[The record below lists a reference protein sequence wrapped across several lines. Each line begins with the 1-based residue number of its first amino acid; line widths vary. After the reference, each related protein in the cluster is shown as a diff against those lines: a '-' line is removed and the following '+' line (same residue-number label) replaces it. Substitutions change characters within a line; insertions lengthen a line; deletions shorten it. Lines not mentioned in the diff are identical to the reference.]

1 MCSCIQFINLH
12 CYTCQRIH
20 YWFYNKSRGS
30 SSGTGTR
37 GVLNLKGNSRLL
49 QPWQAFAKLFG
60 DDLKARV
67 DTEWQEYQ
75 EENPSETYTTSDRF
89 NFHNKKMQEWYGE
102 SEPEVKKQVDE
113 FRLQYKEG
121 LLEEDDDKNPNLVLQ
136 K

>member
-1 MCSCIQFINLH
+1 
-12 CYTCQRIH
+12 
-20 YWFYNKSRGS
+20 
-30 SSGTGTR
+30 
-37 GVLNLKGNSRLL
+37 LL

-75 EENPSETYTTSDRF
+75 EENPNENYTTTDRF
-89 NFHNKKMQEWYGE
+89 NFHNKKMQEWYSE
-102 SEPEVKKQVDE
+102 SDPEAKKQVEE

-121 LLEEDDDKNPNLVLQ
+121 LLEGDDDNDNPNIVLQ

>member
-1 MCSCIQFINLH
+1 M
-12 CYTCQRIH
+12 
-20 YWFYNKSRGS
+20 
-30 SSGTGTR
+30 
-37 GVLNLKGNSRLL
+37 L

-75 EENPSETYTTSDRF
+75 EENPHETYTTSDRF